1 MLKSMM
7 INKRS
12 LICVTSG
19 EPAGIGPEIC
29 LDLLDSSY
37 NHDYRLLIIGD
48 IELLK
53 SRARLLHKTIEFNQI
68 KDIENDNF
76 DSKKLNVFSITCPKH
91 DCLGI
96 PDPSNAAYVLAILD
110 KAIELCKRQ
119 LSNIIV
125 TAPINKDIIN
135 QAGTLFS
142 GHTEYFAEKFN
153 IPKVV
158 MMLSNQ
164 ILKVA
169 LLTTHLPLK
178 DVPAE
183 VTSVNLEQTLTIIH
197 QSFNKYFSIAK
208 PRVAVC
214 GLNPHAGE
222 NGYLGSEE
230 IEIINPIID
239 LWQKRGYNVTGS
251 YPADT
256 IFNRHSEFDVI
267 LAMYHDQGLPIVK
280 FSGFEY
286 GVNTTLGLPI
296 IRTSV
301 DHGTALNLA
310 GSGKASSSSLIAAL
324 YAATQGYFATK

>member
-1 MLKSMM
+1 MM
-7 INKRS
+7 INERQ

-29 LDLLDSSY
+29 LDLVDSSY
-37 NHDYRLLIIGD
+37 NRDYRLLVIGD
-48 IELLK
+48 INLLK
-53 SRARLLHKTIEFNQI
+53 SRALLLNRQIEFNQI
-68 KDIENDNF
+68 SDPLHDSF
-76 DSKKLNVFSITCPKH
+76 DRQKLNVLDVTCLVH
-91 DCLGI
+91 DCLGT
-96 PDPSNAAYVLAILD
+96 PNLANAAYVLATLD
-110 KAIELCKRQ
+110 KAIELCKNK
-119 LSNIIV
+119 LSKIIV

-178 DVPAE
+178 EVPAQI
-183 VTSVNLEQTLTIIH
+183 TTANLEQILTIIH
-197 QSFNKYFSIAK
+197 QSFSEYFSISK
-208 PRVAVC
+208 PKIAVC

-230 IEIINPIID
+230 IEIINPVINS
-239 LWQKRGYNVTGS
+239 WQQRGYNVTGS

-256 IFNRHSEFDVI
+256 IFNRHAEFDVI

-280 FSGFEY
+280 FSGFEH

-324 YAATQGYFATK
+324 YAATQGYSTTRLP

>member
-1 MLKSMM
+1 MSKSAM
-7 INKRS
+7 IDQPS

-29 LDLLDSSY
+29 LDLANSSY
-37 NHDYRLLIIGD
+37 NNDYRLLIIGD

-53 SRARLLHKTIEFNQI
+53 NRAALLNKVIEFNQI
-68 KDIENDNF
+68 KDPEQDDF
-76 DSKKLNVFSITCPKH
+76 DPQKLNVLHTACLKH

-96 PDPSNAAYVLAILD
+96 PDISNAPYVLATLD
-110 KAIELCKRQ
+110 KAIELCKKQ
-119 LSNIIV
+119 LSKIIV

-135 QAGTLFS
+135 QAGTKFS

-178 DVPAE
+178 DISAQI
-183 VTSVNLEQTLTIIH
+183 TSTNLDQALNVIH
-197 QSFNKYFSIAK
+197 QSFHEYFAISQ

-222 NGYLGSEE
+222 NGYLGREE
-230 IEIINPIID
+230 IEIINPVISS
-239 LWQKRGYNVTGS
+239 WQQRGYNVTGS
-251 YPADT
+251 FPADT
-256 IFNRHSEFDVI
+256 IFNRHAEFDVI
-267 LAMYHDQGLPIVK
+267 LAMYHDQGLPVVK
-280 FSGFEY
+280 FSGFEH

-301 DHGTALNLA
+301 DHGTALDLA
-310 GSGKASSSSLIAAL
+310 GSGRASSSSLIAAL
-324 YAATQGYFATK
+324 KVATQKYSR

>member
-1 MLKSMM
+1 MM
-7 INKRS
+7 INERQ

-29 LDLLDSSY
+29 LDLVDSSY
-37 NHDYRLLIIGD
+37 NRDYRLLVIGD
-48 IELLK
+48 INLLK
-53 SRARLLHKTIEFNQI
+53 SRALLLNRQIEFNQI
-68 KDIENDNF
+68 SDPLHDSF
-76 DSKKLNVFSITCPKH
+76 DRQKLNVLHTSCSKH
-91 DCLGI
+91 DCLGV
-96 PDPSNAAYVLAILD
+96 PDVNNAAYVLATLD
-110 KAIELCKRQ
+110 KAIELCKNKVSR
-119 LSNIIV
+119 IIV

-135 QAGTLFS
+135 QAGAKFS

-153 IPKVV
+153 ISKVV

-178 DVPAE
+178 EVPAQI
-183 VTSVNLEQTLTIIH
+183 TAANLEQILTIIH
-197 QSFNKYFSIAK
+197 QSFSEYFGISK
-208 PRVAVC
+208 PKIAVC

-230 IEIINPIID
+230 IEIINPVINS
-239 LWQKRGYNVTGS
+239 WQQRGYNVTGS

-256 IFNRHSEFDVI
+256 IFNRHAEFDLI

-280 FSGFEY
+280 FSGFEH

-301 DHGTALNLA
+301 DHGTAFNIAYKNENINTESYLNAIKEAVNL
-310 GSGKASSSSLIAAL
+310 SK
-324 YAATQGYFATK
+324 K

>member
-1 MLKSMM
+1 MSKSTM
-7 INKRS
+7 IDKRQ

-29 LDLLDSSY
+29 LDLIDSSY
-37 NHDYRLLIIGD
+37 NHDYRLLVIGD

-53 SRARLLHKTIEFNQI
+53 SRALLLNKQIGFNQI
-68 KDIENDNF
+68 LDPLHDNF
-76 DSKKLNVFSITCPKH
+76 DQQKLNVLNVTCLEY

-96 PDPSNAAYVLAILD
+96 PNTANAAYVLATLD
-110 KAIELCKRQ
+110 KAIELCKNK
-119 LSNIIV
+119 LSRIIV

-135 QAGTLFS
+135 QSGTKFS

-158 MMLSNQ
+158 MMLSNP

-178 DVPAE
+178 EIPAE
-183 VTSVNLEQTLTIIH
+183 VTSANLEQTLNIIH
-197 QSFNKYFSIAK
+197 QSFREHFGVSQ

-230 IEIINPIID
+230 IEIINPVISS
-239 LWQKRGYNVTGS
+239 WQQRGYNVTGS

-256 IFNRHSEFDVI
+256 IFNRHAEFDVI

-280 FSGFEY
+280 FSGFEH

-324 YAATQGYFATK
+324 HAATQSYTR